1 MAIKSFAD
9 KRTARLFESKP
20 IRRLSTDLQKKA
32 LRRLRYIDAAERIE
46 DLRFL
51 PSNRLE
57 KKEGNLQDFYAIWV
71 NTQWR
76 IVFRW
81 IDGDA
86 QEVQL
91 VDYH

>member
-1 MAIKSFAD
+1 MFAG
-9 KRTARLFESKP
+9 KP
-20 IRRLSTDLQKKA
+20 IRRLSADLQKKA
-32 LRRLRYIDAAERIE
+32 LRRLRYIDAAEHID

-57 KKEGNLQDFYAIWV
+57 KKGGDLQDFYAIWV

-76 IVFRW
+76 IIFRW
-81 IDGDA
+81 ADGDA